1 MFSLTQN
8 KHGSRTPWFTV
19 NFDSSTGLANALAN
33 CLHHKGFPGVGSLP
47 ENELVAKLVNA
58 IPWKLKK
65 NVYIKGS
72 AKGNIDPGKLGQVR
86 TEDFNTWLTDIYPKR
101 KYPAIMIGSSNGPA
115 VHLAAAMGIP
125 WLPQTFLILV
135 RSPKTHSVDEP
146 IARMEWARKPAQ
158 ILLNGNPNLQLHH
171 MMDPNQDRPML
182 ESTAYFR
189 VKQLQLGVAY
199 ENFIKENLE
208 ENGTIFIINC
218 QKKWPVAKVADRHYF
233 QFGGL
238 GGTTIE
244 EYYHGSGRVQQ
255 FLKQA
260 GANIDKW
267 EAPKIDSE
275 MPEAEWGLAPEI
287 MEDINRLAK
296 VRGYKVQQ
304 LQFNEPE
311 DLSPYTADP
320 ISLVVPTERHQ

>member
-1 MFSLTQN
+1 
-8 KHGSRTPWFTV
+8 
-19 NFDSSTGLANALAN
+19 
-33 CLHHKGFPGVGSLP
+33 
-47 ENELVAKLVNA
+47 
-58 IPWKLKK
+58 
-65 NVYIKGS
+65 
-72 AKGNIDPGKLGQVR
+72 
-86 TEDFNTWLTDIYPKR
+86 
-101 KYPAIMIGSSNGPA
+101 
-115 VHLAAAMGIP
+115 
-125 WLPQTFLILV
+125 
-135 RSPKTHSVDEP
+135 
-146 IARMEWARKPAQ
+146 MEWARKPAQ

-311 DLSPYTADP
+311 DLSPYTADLYRWWYQQRGINDNQLL
-320 ISLVVPTERHQ
+320 ISTFFLIEPYWTLCTGAVPYWMAFNAKESVALAKDYLKATPPFENIYLMPFNHGVEGQGLATIADYKDLFNFAIQKGEFIGTQPDLYPFDFGIYFRYEKDLKKKLTSRYSTNEKLTIEQLNQFNQQSSGKYLVTWKEEIT